1 MLKGVRGYMER
12 KEEMKYLTEIN
23 NLKNQ
28 LKDVQDKYDKL
39 KKKFDDTKDYR
50 EELLKVKKENAEL
63 KVKVYNLKRRKKMNI
78 YFLS

>member
-63 KVKVYNLKRRKKMNI
+63 KVKVYNLKRRKKINI